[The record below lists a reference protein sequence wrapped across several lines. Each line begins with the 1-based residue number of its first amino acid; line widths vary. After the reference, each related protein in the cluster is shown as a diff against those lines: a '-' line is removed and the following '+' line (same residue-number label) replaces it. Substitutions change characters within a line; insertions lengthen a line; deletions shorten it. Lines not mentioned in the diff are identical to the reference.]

1 MTARRYSQFQE
12 FFEVEVLI
20 CVNGFVFL
28 ACREADE
35 SGHVY
40 FCSTQQAMVGSP
52 RAGPAASK
60 LVVLKLHPEVALGD
74 GSCSF
79 EQQGGCCAKISGRR
93 GGQSTVQMI

>member
-1 MTARRYSQFQE
+1 MG
-12 FFEVEVLI
+12 
-20 CVNGFVFL
+20 CVFL

-60 LVVLKLHPEVALGD
+60 LVVLKLHPEVVLGD

-79 EQQGGCCAKISGRR
+79 EGQGGCRAKIGGRKR
-93 GGQSTVQMI
+93 GQSTDQMI